1 LARSPKEN
9 HMNRMFPGTI
19 TAVAA
24 LCLATVGAVTP
35 AIAASPDAG
44 LFGSMDPT
52 YDGVFRQSL
61 SILALQPLNKVPA
74 ESVTWLVSQQCL
86 DGSFE
91 GYRKSIRT
99 ACAQPDPAK
108 FTGADS
114 NATALGSMA
123 LRIAKNT
130 AAADKAIAVLLTKQN
145 KDGGWGYTLGG
156 ESDVNS
162 TGLVLAALN
171 SAPKTTALRT
181 AGNSARG
188 YLTAAQVPCT
198 GTGTF
203 GLPYQLGGKADN
215 LASSQALVG
224 IAGTL
229 PANKPT
235 AYASVAKTDC
245 KAALVNK
252 VATYLSQ
259 TLVAN
264 KGALRSTLDAK
275 QTDWNS
281 TATAVIG
288 LASSKL
294 GKAGVDAG
302 LAQLQSNVAE
312 FTGTGAKFK
321 AAANSSLIMIAGLTG
336 KNPQAFGSQKSDLVA
351 NLLNSITK

>member
-1 LARSPKEN
+1 MYRPFARSI
-9 HMNRMFPGTI
+9 TI
-19 TAVAA
+19 AAA
-24 LCLATVGAVTP
+24 LGLATVGAITP
-35 AIAASPDAG
+35 AMAASPDAG

-61 SILALQPLNKVPA
+61 SILALHPLNQVPT

-91 GYRKSIRT
+91 EYRKSIRT
-99 ACAQPDPAK
+99 ACAQPDPVK

-114 NATALGSMA
+114 NATALGAMA
-123 LRIAKNT
+123 LRIAQNT
-130 AAADKAIAVLLTKQN
+130 SAADKAVAVLLTKQN

-171 SAPKTTALRT
+171 SAPKTTALRN

-203 GLPYQLGGKADN
+203 GLPYQPGGKPDN

-245 KAALVNK
+245 KSALINK
-252 VATYLSQ
+252 VATYLSK
-259 TLVAN
+259 TLVTN
-264 KGALRSTLDAK
+264 KGALRSALDPK

-288 LASSKL
+288 LASSKF
-294 GKAGVDAG
+294 GKAGVGAG
-302 LAQLQSNVAE
+302 LTQLQSNVAE
-312 FTGTGAKFK
+312 FTGSGAKFK
-321 AAANSSLIMIAGLTG
+321 PAAASSLIMIAGLTG
-336 KNPQAFGSQKSDLVA
+336 KNPQAFGSQKTDLVA
-351 NLLNSITK
+351 DLLNSITK